1 MSTDKTQE
9 KDIISTPNTNPAQQ
23 VKPPQLPT
31 KIEYTKEYT
40 KEKENN
46 PQKENNQ

>member
-31 KIEYTKEYT
+31 KIEYTKE
-40 KEKENN
+40 KENN